1 MDNVDFDIELAKT
14 YDLARQLERELQS
27 MTALADSLAEA
38 LQRQKGFPYCA
49 QGRKFCLKKPSP
61 PTKPTNKNSMSEHTI
76 KYTVT
81 PFVDFSKET
90 LGLDITLPSGQ
101 IAREVMN
108 LKERAIREGLIA
120 LGWTP
125 PGIADRMAEA
135 LRESR
140 STHLD
145 TIERCPTVVSAALTA
160 YENHKK
166 GNTP

>member
-1 MDNVDFDIELAKT
+1 
-14 YDLARQLERELQS
+14 
-27 MTALADSLAEA
+27 
-38 LQRQKGFPYCA
+38 
-49 QGRKFCLKKPSP
+49 
-61 PTKPTNKNSMSEHTI
+61 MSEHTI

-101 IAREVMN
+101 IAKEVMN

-125 PGIADRMAEA
+125 PGIADKMAEA
-135 LRESR
+135 ILQAPYDELLAEALSFYENHKKPDQPAKKPCDCIEKCGKYWIQRCDCQN
-140 STHLD
+140 STSLAEVQSWCD
-145 TIERCPTVVSAALTA
+145 S
-160 YENHKK
+160 ENHKK

>member
-1 MDNVDFDIELAKT
+1 
-14 YDLARQLERELQS
+14 
-27 MTALADSLAEA
+27 
-38 LQRQKGFPYCA
+38 
-49 QGRKFCLKKPSP
+49 
-61 PTKPTNKNSMSEHTI
+61 MSEHTI

-81 PFVDFSKET
+81 PFVDFTKET

-125 PGIADRMAEA
+125 PGIADRLAESLDTLTSVIGLTPIKGNLEA
-135 LRESR
+135 LQEAFNQARQS
-140 STHLD
+140 L
-145 TIERCPTVVSAALTA
+145 AA
-160 YENHKK
+160 YEANKK

>member
-1 MDNVDFDIELAKT
+1 
-14 YDLARQLERELQS
+14 
-27 MTALADSLAEA
+27 
-38 LQRQKGFPYCA
+38 
-49 QGRKFCLKKPSP
+49 
-61 PTKPTNKNSMSEHTI
+61 MSEHTI

-81 PFVDFSKET
+81 PFVGFTKET

-125 PGIADRMAEA
+125 PGIADRLAEA
-135 LRESR
+135 LEGFTDIEYLRALGR
-140 STHLD
+140 SED
-145 TIERCPTVVSAALTA
+145 SERSVVWCQHDSAEKALAA
-160 YENHKK
+160 YEKHKK

>member
-1 MDNVDFDIELAKT
+1 
-14 YDLARQLERELQS
+14 
-27 MTALADSLAEA
+27 
-38 LQRQKGFPYCA
+38 
-49 QGRKFCLKKPSP
+49 
-61 PTKPTNKNSMSEHTI
+61 MSEHTI

-120 LGWTP
+120 FGWTP
-125 PGIADRMAEA
+125 PEIADRLAEA
-135 LRESR
+135 L
-140 STHLD
+140 
-145 TIERCPTVVSAALTA
+145 ERQLGFPNCPRAKVLSNEALAA

-166 GNTP
+166 GNTL